1 MDIGYSP
8 LFLLGLVAG
17 FNFIKEWEA
26 TRYRL
31 AREDG
36 HKLYFRAA
44 FWGLV
49 VCLVTSLFFF
59 GLLHLLPNSW
69 RGPFNYLTDD
79 TASFVIQVLL
89 TSPFFA
95 FLIAKLFNKF
105 TNEYKYYLD
114 ALRENEFEWLLV
126 NAMETNFMVMITL
139 EDGKVYVGWV
149 YRVSDPAKSPR
160 KYFSIIPVVTGF
172 RDEKQ
177 KVCFT
182 TFYDQL
188 YESMNK
194 SLSHLD
200 TEHFMT
206 VLPAHHL
213 ASCRLFDPDAYAE
226 FQGIFD
232 NSTVEAEQ
240 ATLRN

>member
-49 VCLVTSLFFF
+49 VCVVTSLFFF
-59 GLLHLLPNSW
+59 GLLHFIPDSW
-69 RGPFNYLTDD
+69 RGPFNYLLDD

-105 TNEYKYYLD
+105 TNEYEYYLD
-114 ALRENEFEWLLV
+114 ALQENEFEWLLV

-149 YRVSDPAKSPR
+149 YRVSDPAKDPR

-172 RDEKQ
+172 RDDKQ
-177 KVCFT
+177 KVYFT

-188 YESMNK
+188 YVSVRP
-194 SLSHLD
+194 SHLEL
-200 TEHFMT
+200 TC
-206 VLPAHHL
+206 V
-213 ASCRLFDPDAYAE
+213 
-226 FQGIFD
+226 
-232 NSTVEAEQ
+232 
-240 ATLRN
+240 